1 MRNITHQKIQNC
13 VFPSGYLLVL
23 SSFILLHAT
32 HLGTKCCSFQYK
44 SHIKPSITRH
54 SAAHGIR
61 HYGSFDGKYHDV
73 RVNNFARDSLTCD
86 ETDEK
91 QGASIASEDS
101 VKLPFDVMHRT
112 LLCRKVA
119 LQSMMI
125 TSLGASFI
133 PKVSLAQSITS
144 REVSQFLAVN
154 CRNRTVQVPRVGYSF
169 YKTDPKTTPRCLE
182 LAIQAG
188 VRHLDVGTLY
198 GSNHE
203 IGEALPDILRANQL
217 RRKDLF
223 ISHKLSNEE
232 QSNDRKQVKQVVMK
246 AIKELNAGAYLD
258 CVYIHSPLT
267 DRERRIATYEA
278 LCELQESKKIKLVG
292 VCHFGV
298 PVLQELV
305 DHGLPPPSII
315 QLSLSP
321 FNQHKKI
328 ADWAK
333 EHNCILSCAAWS
345 KLSSVQGPQEG
356 WAVLS
361 NIAKHHSVTKAQVLV
376 RWSLQR
382 GYLSV
387 PRSGVGSKIERVAIQ
402 ENSYRGVSSF
412 SLSDEEMEIL
422 NGLDVGITAGTL
434 GLLDG
439 WVESD
444 IKEADWDPTFFC

>member
-1 MRNITHQKIQNC
+1 
-13 VFPSGYLLVL
+13 
-23 SSFILLHAT
+23 
-32 HLGTKCCSFQYK
+32 
-44 SHIKPSITRH
+44 
-54 SAAHGIR
+54 
-61 HYGSFDGKYHDV
+61 
-73 RVNNFARDSLTCD
+73 
-86 ETDEK
+86 
-91 QGASIASEDS
+91 
-101 VKLPFDVMHRT
+101 
-112 LLCRKVA
+112 
-119 LQSMMI
+119 
-125 TSLGASFI
+125 
-133 PKVSLAQSITS
+133 
-144 REVSQFLAVN
+144 
-154 CRNRTVQVPRVGYSF
+154 
-169 YKTDPKTTPRCLE
+169 LE

-246 AIKELNAGAYLD
+246 AIKELNAGTYLD

-444 IKEADWDPTFFC
+444 IKGADWDPTFFC